1 MTPANAASPTRRSRL
16 GAPLPSAF
24 YDRDTADVARDLLGA
39 VLECHADGTVARGR
53 IVEVEAYLGP
63 HDPACHAVVGLT
75 QRNRHLHGPPG
86 TVYVYRIYGM
96 HWCVN
101 AVTRGISTRSLSTR
115 GFGTWSLRTR
125 RVHARFVA
133 TVVTFWALGTIRTR
147 VALGALMPRRLG
159 ARRGR
164 GLLARRE
171 VEFERFTS
179 SGDRKFGGRSG
190 RCTA

>member
-101 AVTRGISTRSLSTR
+101 AVTRAAGPGPS
-115 GFGTWSLRTR
+115 
-125 RVHARFVA
+125 
-133 TVVTFWALGTIRTR
+133 
-147 VALGALMPRRLG
+147 G
-159 ARRGR
+159 ARCEKYDRASMSRLWARAISASRG
-164 GLLARRE
+164 
-171 VEFERFTS
+171 S
-179 SGDRKFGGRSG
+179 
-190 RCTA
+190 